1 MNVKIGLI
9 AGLAVL
15 ALTACTPT
23 ANTSPDRVVQVLSNT
38 DLGPTGKRRFQEF
51 KRGTDFYGAFY
62 VSPNGLGGGRI
73 GAGRSLADA
82 KQLAKATCEV
92 FSAENGDGAACILYA
107 TIEPAD
113 PSATDGLPLAAYTAL
128 QKAWSLTETDR
139 VAALSMNAQGEY
151 AVASN
156 AVSRTE
162 AERVATESC
171 NAAAAKT
178 RSNERREVAKAKSRI
193 SAYSCRVVAA
203 IN

>member
-1 MNVKIGLI
+1 MSVKNGLI

-15 ALTACTPT
+15 ALTACTP
-23 ANTSPDRVVQVLSNT
+23 AVNTSPNRLVQVFSTT

-51 KRGTDFYGAFY
+51 KRDTDFYGAFY

-113 PSATDGLPLAAYTAL
+113 PSATDGLPLAAYTAF
-128 QKAWSLTETDR
+128 QGARSQTEADR
-139 VAALSMNAQGEY
+139 VAALAMNAQGEY
-151 AVASN
+151 AVAGN
-156 AVSRTE
+156 AVSRKE
-162 AERVATESC
+162 AERVATERC
-171 NAAAAKT
+171 NAATAKT

-193 SAYSCRVVAA
+193 SAYDCRVVATD
-203 IN
+203 N